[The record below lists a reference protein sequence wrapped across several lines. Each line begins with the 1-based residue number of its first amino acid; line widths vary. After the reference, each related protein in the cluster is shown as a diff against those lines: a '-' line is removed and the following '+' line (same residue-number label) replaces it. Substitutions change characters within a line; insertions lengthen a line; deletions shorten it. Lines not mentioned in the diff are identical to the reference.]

1 MLHRYSCWLDRTFG
15 SINPYN
21 LVDYHPLPQEN
32 NGSCT
37 LPKFATRHWSED
49 DNPNNTPV
57 ASFQIVTW
65 RVWPKDLSN
74 VCQIV
79 IIAVMLC
86 PITKKKLVQV
96 SKKNNSLAI
105 GGLVP
110 ALPQITAQRSRWNLP
125 TEPKTGTLCSG
136 GMYFQEET
144 IKSQNWIESE
154 LIEVATIPTQHQLLL
169 GAWQLPSYECRSRL
183 GDDAV
188 SIAQTAKQASPSNSL
203 PVSVEF

>member
-1 MLHRYSCWLDRTFG
+1 MYAIYAFVWQIYVPKGTYH
-15 SINPYN
+15 
-21 LVDYHPLPQEN
+21 VDLLSKHCPGPRIRQFP
-32 NGSCT
+32 GIAS
-37 LPKFATRHWSED
+37 W
-49 DNPNNTPV
+49 V

-96 SKKNNSLAI
+96 SKKNNSLAV

-183 GDDAV
+183 GDDTV
-188 SIAQTAKQASPSNSL
+188 STAQTAKQVSPSNSL
-203 PVSVEF
+203 AVSLEF